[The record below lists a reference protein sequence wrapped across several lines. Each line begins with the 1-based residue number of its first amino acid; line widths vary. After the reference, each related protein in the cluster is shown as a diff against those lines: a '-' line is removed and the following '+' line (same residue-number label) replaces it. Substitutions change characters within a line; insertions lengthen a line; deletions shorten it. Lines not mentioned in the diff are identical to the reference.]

1 MTADTEL
8 MWEYLCIRTKNFVS
22 IIKHDID
29 HMEHAPNA
37 DVYLG
42 VEGRKALNSTVKVSL
57 YGPPTLRLYKRDQAV
72 RLLRRC
78 NYYPGTI
85 NNDWDQCVPQLLD
98 EDRNYGIR
106 EIRDALKLLDQVFP
120 GNGSRTDVHSEIYNR
135 RRLIELESARAEVK
149 ELIETD
155 YGTGFFISEHFVLT
169 SKHVIDTQTTNDS
182 PNPIYISNDVTGER
196 IQCEVIHVDPGSD
209 LALLHCQHAVNG
221 VYCLQLCDN
230 AQSTLTG
237 MQIGCF
243 GFPNGHSGGT
253 ALFIP
258 GSVSGMSPRYGRE
271 PLMVLCCP
279 LSHGTSGAPVI
290 SLPVKGHAKAVGVV
304 LQKQILMDI
313 LTQEEKLIIAKVQES
328 FNTSSICDLE
338 DDEISNAGTV
348 QPDPCQEQLNLLLLK
363 LYNCLETHCQ
373 SGLSKAVPA
382 TKVQEF
388 IKDAVTN
395 YSGDHCEELAR
406 LNND

>member
-1 MTADTEL
+1 M
-8 MWEYLCIRTKNFVS
+8 EYAAS
-22 IIKHDID
+22 
-29 HMEHAPNA
+29 A
-37 DVYLG
+37 DVYLRI
-42 VEGRKALNSTVKVSL
+42 EGRKALNSTVKVSV
-57 YGPPTLRLYKRDQAV
+57 YGPPDQRLYKKDQACK
-72 RLLRRC
+72 LLGRC
-78 NYYPGTI
+78 NYYPGTK
-85 NNDWDQCVPQLLD
+85 NDWNKYVLQLLD
-98 EDRNYGIR
+98 DHEKREYGIR
-106 EIRDALKLLDQVFP
+106 EIHDILKRLDELLPQE
-120 GNGSRTDVHSEIYNR
+120 GCRNNVHPEIYNR
-135 RRLIELESARAEVK
+135 RRLIERESARAEVK
-149 ELIETD
+149 ELIETQH
-155 YGTGFFISEHFVLT
+155 GTGFFISEHFVLT
-169 SKHVIDTQTTNDS
+169 SKHVVDTETIDDS
-182 PNPIYISNDVTGER
+182 PNPIYISNHVIGER
-196 IQCEVIHVDPGSD
+196 IQCEVIHLDPASD

-221 VYCLQLCDN
+221 VYCLQLCDDV
-230 AQSTLTG
+230 QSTLTG

-290 SLPVKGHAKAVGVV
+290 SLPVEGHAKAVGVV

-313 LTQEEKLIIAKVQES
+313 LTPEEKLIITKVQQS

-338 DDEISNAGTV
+338 DDEISKAGTV

-373 SGLSKAVPA
+373 SGLSNAVPA
-382 TKVQEF
+382 AKVQEF
-388 IKDAVTN
+388 ITDAVTK
-395 YSGDHCEELAR
+395 YSGDHCEELAG